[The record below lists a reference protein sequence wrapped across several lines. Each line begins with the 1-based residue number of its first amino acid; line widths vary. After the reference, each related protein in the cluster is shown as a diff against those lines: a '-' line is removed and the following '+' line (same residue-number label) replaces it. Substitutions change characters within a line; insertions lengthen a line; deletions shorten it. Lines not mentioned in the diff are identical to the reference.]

1 MFIENGNVKKL
12 QHVCKPVMPMVFF
25 RQASIYELFTTG
37 ISNGF
42 LKENGERILLEQIFR
57 LRKEFPNKKRCCF
70 SVYSDARLLEKS
82 KSHLIVRYTEWNIVK
97 NKYLI
102 FSKGE
107 EKKEALKAS
116 PDIDSITILL
126 KGKLKYNLLK
136 KLNKIAIACDDG
148 IELKAANKRKKYS
161 EIELVMLYDW
171 GELRGSWGNSK
182 QLRNA
187 EGILDEIEGDLC
199 KCLEKRDTEV
209 YDVEVDFDYIVP
221 VNLIQKIV
229 CEGM

>member
-1 MFIENGNVKKL
+1 MFIENGNVKKV

-97 NKYLI
+97 NKHLI

-107 EKKEALKAS
+107 EKKR
-116 PDIDSITILL
+116 SIKSVARYRFNYYIV
-126 KGKLKYNLLK
+126 
-136 KLNKIAIACDDG
+136 
-148 IELKAANKRKKYS
+148 KRKIK
-161 EIELVMLYDW
+161 V
-171 GELRGSWGNSK
+171 
-182 QLRNA
+182 
-187 EGILDEIEGDLC
+187 
-199 KCLEKRDTEV
+199 
-209 YDVEVDFDYIVP
+209 
-221 VNLIQKIV
+221 
-229 CEGM
+229 